1 MSELRDKYN
10 KTIEKKLKE
19 ELGIK
24 NDFAVP
30 TLKKI
35 VVNAGIGSEYK
46 NNTAVVEEMVDTI
59 ATITGQKPNI
69 VNSKIAISN
78 FKLREN
84 TPNGVKVTLRGDR
97 MWDFYSKLVNTT
109 LPRIKDFRGVSRKSL
124 DGRGGY
130 TMGIKDHTIFP
141 EIDTSTFVKTRSI
154 QVVINTTGKNN
165 HETVRLLELLGMP
178 FERLK
183 GKEAEAQK

>member
-1 MSELRDKYN
+1 MSELREKY
-10 KTIEKKLKE
+10 KKEIEKKLE
-19 ELGIK
+19 EEFGIK
-24 NDFAVP
+24 NIFAVP

-46 NNTAVVEEMVDTI
+46 TNTSVVDEMVTTME
-59 ATITGQKPNI
+59 AITGQKPVI
-69 VNSKIAISN
+69 INSKTAISN

-97 MWDFYSKLVNTT
+97 MWDFFSKLVNTT

-124 DGRGGY
+124 DGKGSY
-130 TMGIKDHTIFP
+130 TMGIREHTIFP
-141 EIDTSTFVKTRSI
+141 EIDTSTFVKIRSI
-154 QVVINTTGKNN
+154 QVVINTSAKNN
-165 HETVRLLELLGMP
+165 EQTIRLLELLGMP

-183 GKEAEAQK
+183 TRK